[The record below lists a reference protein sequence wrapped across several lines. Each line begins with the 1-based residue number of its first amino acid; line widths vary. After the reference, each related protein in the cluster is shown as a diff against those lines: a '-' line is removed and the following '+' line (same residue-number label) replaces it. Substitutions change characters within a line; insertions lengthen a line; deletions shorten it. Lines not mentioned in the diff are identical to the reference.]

1 MGVVS
6 GDLGGHV
13 RYYACVSSGSPST
26 ATAPPVSHTA
36 SVKKGLGLA
45 EVTIYMY
52 ITGGP
57 VSLLP
62 LQPEGPPPDPSL
74 PGHDRLGLS
83 TARSGCTG

>member
-1 MGVVS
+1 MSDIMHVYQVVAR
-6 GDLGGHV
+6 LQH
-13 RYYACVSSGSPST
+13 
-26 ATAPPVSHTA
+26 TAPPVPHTA

-57 VSLLP
+57 VSLLS
-62 LQPEGPPPDPSL
+62 LQPEGPPPDPSP

-83 TARSGCTG
+83 TARSGCTGRRPLPLYMNI